1 MINHWGIQFYYQNK
15 IRMDKMKKGQ
25 NILLSGL
32 VATMLFGV
40 STLSASSN
48 LHDSVSQ
55 KEAAAVAQTNLKGM
69 KQAQAR
75 LEMLNK
81 KDKFL
86 TKENLSVF
94 KQQSRIDETKRLN
107 LIVANSMKNSKNNM
121 NKTPKDVMS
130 ALNSTIK
137 AMQYLY
143 MNKIDNAKKSLQ
155 DATKLFDKALKNN
168 PALDLVP
175 VDQEVQVTEF
185 FGDANIVKK
194 VKNQAIKLLKNNNTQ
209 LARDLV
215 LSLKDQTTITTRLL
229 PMITYP
235 DATKEALKYLNKN
248 KPKDAFIVLN
258 EALHTVVVD
267 KIIIP
272 LPLVTAQDLI
282 DQASKLKKSNKKDVI
297 ELLNL
302 ANDELQKDI
311 LLGYATN
318 SSSDVKSLQKEIKSI
333 LKEVHGKNKVE
344 KLYEHIKSSFKSL
357 VHKLSND

>member
-1 MINHWGIQFYYQNK
+1 
-15 IRMDKMKKGQ
+15 
-25 NILLSGL
+25 
-32 VATMLFGV
+32 
-40 STLSASSN
+40 
-48 LHDSVSQ
+48 
-55 KEAAAVAQTNLKGM
+55 
-69 KQAQAR
+69 
-75 LEMLNK
+75 
-81 KDKFL
+81 
-86 TKENLSVF
+86 
-94 KQQSRIDETKRLN
+94 
-107 LIVANSMKNSKNNM
+107 
-121 NKTPKDVMS
+121 
-130 ALNSTIK
+130 
-137 AMQYLY
+137 
-143 MNKIDNAKKSLQ
+143 
-155 DATKLFDKALKNN
+155 
-168 PALDLVP
+168 
-175 VDQEVQVTEF
+175 
-185 FGDANIVKK
+185 
-194 VKNQAIKLLKNNNTQ
+194 
-209 LARDLV
+209 
-215 LSLKDQTTITTRLL
+215 
-229 PMITYP
+229 MITYP

>member
-1 MINHWGIQFYYQNK
+1 
-15 IRMDKMKKGQ
+15 MKKGQ

-121 NKTPKDVMS
+121 NKTPKEVMS

-215 LSLKDQTTITTRLL
+215 LSLKIKQLSQQDC
-229 PMITYP
+229 
-235 DATKEALKYLNKN
+235 YL
-248 KPKDAFIVLN
+248 
-258 EALHTVVVD
+258 
-267 KIIIP
+267 
-272 LPLVTAQDLI
+272 
-282 DQASKLKKSNKKDVI
+282 
-297 ELLNL
+297 
-302 ANDELQKDI
+302 
-311 LLGYATN
+311 
-318 SSSDVKSLQKEIKSI
+318 
-333 LKEVHGKNKVE
+333 
-344 KLYEHIKSSFKSL
+344 
-357 VHKLSND
+357 

>member
-1 MINHWGIQFYYQNK
+1 
-15 IRMDKMKKGQ
+15 MKKGQ

-55 KEAAAVAQTNLKGM
+55 KETSAIAQTNLKGM

-143 MNKIDNAKKSLQ
+143 MNKIDNTKKSLQ

-209 LARDLV
+209 LARD
-215 LSLKDQTTITTRLL
+215 
-229 PMITYP
+229 
-235 DATKEALKYLNKN
+235 
-248 KPKDAFIVLN
+248 
-258 EALHTVVVD
+258 
-267 KIIIP
+267 
-272 LPLVTAQDLI
+272 
-282 DQASKLKKSNKKDVI
+282 
-297 ELLNL
+297 
-302 ANDELQKDI
+302 
-311 LLGYATN
+311 
-318 SSSDVKSLQKEIKSI
+318 
-333 LKEVHGKNKVE
+333 
-344 KLYEHIKSSFKSL
+344 
-357 VHKLSND
+357 